1 MFGNLLCALF
11 GCGEMNEKE
20 RKQRS
25 FKFVYYFSCS
35 VAFSVII
42 LVHELIVGNWESIS

>member
-35 VAFSVII
+35 VAFSV
-42 LVHELIVGNWESIS
+42 LYLCMS